1 MYLLC
6 TYCVLVVYLLLT
18 FHSDLVFG
26 IVVFFFW
33 GGLLFLTTHVPVT
46 GLCSIGHRTNAG
58 WSHVASSVVVAT
70 SIVSHQRAT
79 FDG

>member
-26 IVVFFFW
+26 IVVFFFG
-33 GGLLFLTTHVPVT
+33 GGLLFTIEFAT